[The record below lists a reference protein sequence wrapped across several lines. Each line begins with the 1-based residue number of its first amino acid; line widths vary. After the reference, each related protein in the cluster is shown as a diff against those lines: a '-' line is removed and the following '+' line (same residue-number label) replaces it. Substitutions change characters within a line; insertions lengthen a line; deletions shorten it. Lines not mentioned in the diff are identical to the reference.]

1 MPWLLDLE
9 AGLLGNLLKFSFFLV
24 SSFVVVRTASYGA
37 LAAMVIS
44 CGVYLVLRNRS
55 YGFIKLIGLIVA
67 CMIFILVGAQIGW
80 IPSANVEKL
89 FGIVNFGETSSYQS
103 RVLIWNQTLQLLNGH
118 VLFGYGTGA
127 SGDILGFSPHNF
139 LFEIWFESGLVGV
152 FFFLV
157 GFSFVFIK
165 LTLRLHEAEAKL
177 FLSSLAASIPVW
189 LTVGSVLL
197 LWPFWAIFGGACAC
211 ALGRSPVHE
220 K

>member
-103 RVLIWNQTLQLLNGH
+103 RVLIWNQTLQLLMGMSFLAT
-118 VLFGYGTGA
+118 VLAPVGISLVSLLIIFYLK
-127 SGDILGFSPHNF
+127 SG
-139 LFEIWFESGLVGV
+139 
-152 FFFLV
+152 
-157 GFSFVFIK
+157 
-165 LTLRLHEAEAKL
+165 
-177 FLSSLAASIPVW
+177 
-189 LTVGSVLL
+189 
-197 LWPFWAIFGGACAC
+197 
-211 ALGRSPVHE
+211 
-220 K
+220 